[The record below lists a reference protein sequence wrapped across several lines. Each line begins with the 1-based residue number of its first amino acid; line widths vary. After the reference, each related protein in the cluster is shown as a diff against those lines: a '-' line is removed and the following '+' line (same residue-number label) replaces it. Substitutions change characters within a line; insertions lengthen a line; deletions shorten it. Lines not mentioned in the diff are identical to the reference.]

1 MTEEKEVGS
10 IGFEEA
16 MDALEEL
23 VKKLEKGDLD
33 LESSLKVY
41 EQAVA
46 LRERCKAILEQSERR
61 VQKLI
66 DGPEGPQLTDFE

>member
-10 IGFEEA
+10 MGFEDA

>member
-10 IGFEEA
+10 MGFEEA